1 MTETM
6 TFEVSQDLLAS
17 LKIGIQDLAQEIRV
31 MAAITYFQE
40 KKLSLGKAADLAGC
54 NRLNFMDL
62 LARKGI
68 VIFDYDESIVDS
80 ELRGVAQL
88 SKGAVLLSAMPPR

>member
-17 LKIGIQDLAQEIRV
+17 LKIGIQELAQEIRL

-54 NRLNFMDL
+54 NRLSFMDI
-62 LARKGI
+62 LAHKGI
-68 VIFDYDESIVDS
+68 VIFDYDDSFVES
-80 ELRGVAQL
+80 ELQGVAQL
-88 SKGAVLLSAMPPR
+88 SKGSV

>member
-17 LKIGIQDLAQEIRV
+17 LKIGIQDLAQEIRL
-31 MAAITYFQE
+31 MAAVTYFQE

-88 SKGAVLLSAMPPR
+88 SKGAV

>member
-17 LKIGIQDLAQEIRV
+17 LKIGVQDLAQEIRL

-54 NRLNFMDL
+54 NRLSFMDI
-62 LARKGI
+62 LAQKGI

-88 SKGAVLLSAMPPR
+88 SKGVA

>member
-17 LKIGIQDLAQEIRV
+17 LKIGIQDLAQEIRL

-88 SKGAVLLSAMPPR
+88 SKGAA

>member
-17 LKIGIQDLAQEIRV
+17 LKIGIQDLAQEIRL
-31 MAAITYFQE
+31 MAAIAYFQE

-88 SKGAVLLSAMPPR
+88 SKGTA

>member
-54 NRLNFMDL
+54 NRLSFMDI
-62 LARKGI
+62 LAQKGI

-88 SKGAVLLSAMPPR
+88 SKGAA

>member
-17 LKIGIQDLAQEIRV
+17 LKIGIQDLAQEIRL
-31 MAAITYFQE
+31 MAAVTYFQE

-88 SKGAVLLSAMPPR
+88 SKGAA

>member
-1 MTETM
+1 MTKTM

-17 LKIGIQDLAQEIRV
+17 LKIGIQDLAQEIRL

-54 NRLNFMDL
+54 NRLSFMDI
-62 LARKGI
+62 LAQKGI

-88 SKGAVLLSAMPPR
+88 SKGAA

>member
-17 LKIGIQDLAQEIRV
+17 LKIGIQDLAQEIRL

-54 NRLNFMDL
+54 NRLSFMDIL
-62 LARKGI
+62 TQKGI
-68 VIFDYDESIVDS
+68 VVFDYDESIVES
-80 ELRGVAQL
+80 ELQGVAQL
-88 SKGAVLLSAMPPR
+88 SKGAA

>member
-17 LKIGIQDLAQEIRV
+17 LKIGIQDLAQEIRL

-40 KKLSLGKAADLAGC
+40 KKLSLGNAADLVGC
-54 NRLNFMDL
+54 NRLSFMDI
-62 LARKGI
+62 LAQKGI

-88 SKGAVLLSAMPPR
+88 SKGAA

>member
-1 MTETM
+1 M

-17 LKIGIQDLAQEIRV
+17 LNIGIQDLAQEIRL

-54 NRLNFMDL
+54 NRLSFMDI
-62 LARKGI
+62 LAQKGI

-80 ELRGVAQL
+80 ELALVTGPVVVPCHNKSNTQR
-88 SKGAVLLSAMPPR
+88 SY

>member
-17 LKIGIQDLAQEIRV
+17 LKIGIQYLAQEIRL
-31 MAAITYFQE
+31 MAAITWFQE

-88 SKGAVLLSAMPPR
+88 SKGAV

>member
-17 LKIGIQDLAQEIRV
+17 LKIGIQDLAQEIRL

-88 SKGAVLLSAMPPR
+88 SKGAV